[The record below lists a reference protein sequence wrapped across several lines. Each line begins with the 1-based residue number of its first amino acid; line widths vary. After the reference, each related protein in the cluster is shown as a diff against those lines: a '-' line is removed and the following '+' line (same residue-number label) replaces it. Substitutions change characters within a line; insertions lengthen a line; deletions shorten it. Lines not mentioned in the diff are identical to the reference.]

1 MRNVRR
7 NQLVILSRED
17 GEEFPADGSGLV
29 LRQGI
34 PRPPS
39 APPARNDR
47 CVTSSVTGPCAVPLL
62 GMAAVLFFLAAC
74 ATTKAPLPPRLPQWG
89 SVPAAVLDALCANF
103 RDEGISTSTTINVVK
118 TAQRLLITPAS
129 MQALSESQFYHGL
142 KDAAHAASAVN
153 AAVEEIPIAIP
164 PGCAWRPIEPQS
176 GARYTD
182 TMTLEL
188 SPPIVN
194 PFARNEAGL
203 FARLALAGEAPT
215 WYWMPLVPRGEAWA
229 AGRLT
234 VLPYRQ

>member
-1 MRNVRR
+1 MRKDEGGRMKDECAITTASISSFT
-7 NQLVILSRED
+7 LHSSP
-17 GEEFPADGSGLV
+17 FFFS
-29 LRQGI
+29 
-34 PRPPS
+34 
-39 APPARNDR
+39 PPARPQR
-47 CVTSSVTGPCAVPLL
+47 PHPR
-62 GMAAVLFFLAAC
+62 
-74 ATTKAPLPPRLPQWG
+74 PRLPQWNT
-89 SVPAAVLDALCANF
+89 VPAAVLDAFCANF

-118 TAQRLLITPAS
+118 SSQRLLITPAS
-129 MQALSESQFYHGL
+129 MQALSDSGFYHGQ
-142 KDAAHAASAVN
+142 KDSAHAAIAVT
-153 AAVEEIPIAIP
+153 AEAVEIPISIP
-164 PGCAWRPIEPQS
+164 PGCAWRPVEPQS

-194 PFARNEAGL
+194 PFGRNEAGL